1 VKSNP
6 STIQRT
12 ASQRE
17 NQAVP
22 SPSKNETAGQKS
34 AAVPKPERAKDGP
47 GPDGASSAK
56 IVRAAQS
63 KPAKKV
69 SGRSRAST
77 AKKIS
82 KARSIGRSPRKVA
95 AGSKQ
100 DSVIALLRQPQG
112 ATIDRLVKVTGWQP
126 HSVRGFLAGTVR
138 KKLKLQ
144 LQSQKI
150 DGRRTYHI
158 KSGKV
163 AAKTGKPR
171 AV

>member
-1 VKSNP
+1 MKSNR

-17 NQAVP
+17 NQDVP
-22 SPSKNETAGQKS
+22 SPSKTETAGQKS
-34 AAVPKPERAKDGP
+34 AAVPKPEKAKDGLV
-47 GPDGASSAK
+47 PDGASPVK

-63 KPAKKV
+63 KPEKKV
-69 SGRSRAST
+69 RGRSRVST
-77 AKKIS
+77 AKKPA
-82 KARSIGRSPRKVA
+82 KAKSVGRSARKVV

-112 ATIDRLVKVTGWQP
+112 ATIDRLIKATGWQP

-150 DGRRTYHI
+150 DGLRTYRI

-163 AAKTGKPR
+163 AAKIGKPR